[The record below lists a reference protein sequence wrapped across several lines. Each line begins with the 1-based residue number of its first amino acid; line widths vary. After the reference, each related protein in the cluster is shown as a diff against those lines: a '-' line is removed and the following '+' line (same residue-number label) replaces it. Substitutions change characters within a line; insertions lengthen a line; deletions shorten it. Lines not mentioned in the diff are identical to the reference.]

1 MFLPALR
8 AQAQSTTKP
17 LIETQPFSALSP
29 PASSRARSQGANG
42 LDTVAVSGFFAR
54 SSHVQWWVLGSSA
67 VMFGTC
73 GFLLRRR
80 QRGSDTA
87 MAKAVQKTEQRG
99 ETAESLV
106 EALQGELLQ
115 LEVDRSLGTIAGEEY
130 ASAKQAQEGTVQR
143 ALERARSR

>member
-1 MFLPALR
+1 
-8 AQAQSTTKP
+8 
-17 LIETQPFSALSP
+17 
-29 PASSRARSQGANG
+29 
-42 LDTVAVSGFFAR
+42 
-54 SSHVQWWVLGSSA
+54 
-67 VMFGTC
+67 
-73 GFLLRRR
+73 
-80 QRGSDTA
+80 